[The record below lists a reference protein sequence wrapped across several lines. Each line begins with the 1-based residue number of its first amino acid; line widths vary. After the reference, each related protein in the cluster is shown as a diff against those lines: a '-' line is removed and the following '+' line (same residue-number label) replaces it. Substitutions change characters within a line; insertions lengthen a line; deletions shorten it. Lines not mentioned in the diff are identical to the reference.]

1 MLFLDGA
8 EGMAELTFLV
18 SFFNSARV
26 LTQCIRSLKAQTAAD
41 FVCVIVDDG
50 STDGGREIAESEIA
64 GDERFSLI
72 SHERNLGVGAGRAT
86 AIANTSTEFLTF
98 VDADDEL
105 DADAAE
111 KILRAINGQAADLY
125 VFDYSIKN
133 ERDEVRR
140 ISGSARTAGELFCA
154 DDGRISRVWHKVFR
168 TQLLQDIDLSFLR
181 TVSFAED
188 LYLCTLAFMQSSRT
202 VIVPESYYTYRYNG
216 GSLVH
221 SRTEKSIRENI
232 AVLQRLLAEE
242 RLRQFPEIEAYIKDD
257 SFHTFGQLI
266 FPNKKNAFQWECPHF
281 EDWRRIDADRE
292 VFIPA
297 GAHPLVRLYVALIR
311 ARRDRAAKAV
321 WHVLRLRER
330 GKRTAGA
337 SGKLK
342 GEAR

>member
-1 MLFLDGA
+1 
-8 EGMAELTFLV
+8 MANLTFLI
-18 SFFNSARV
+18 SFFNSARF
-26 LTQCIRSLKAQTAAD
+26 LTQCIHSLKAQTVTD
-41 FVCVIVDDG
+41 FECILVDDG

-64 GDERFSLI
+64 GDACFSLI
-72 SHERNLGVGAGRAT
+72 SHGRNLGLGAGRAT
-86 AIANTSTEFLTF
+86 GIDNTTTEYLTF
-98 VDADDEL
+98 IDCDDEIDERTTETIL
-105 DADAAE
+105 AAIKE
-111 KILRAINGQAADLY
+111 QAADLY

-140 ISGSARTAGELFCA
+140 ISGNAKSVQELFRNG
-154 DDGRISRVWHKVFR
+154 DKRISHVWHKVYR
-168 TQLLQDIDLSFLR
+168 TSLLKNMDLSFYR

-257 SFHTFGQLI
+257 SFHAFGQLI
-266 FPNKKNAFQWECPHF
+266 FPNKKNAFQWDGPHF

-330 GKRTAGA
+330 AMKT
-337 SGKLK
+337 KEKQL
-342 GEAR
+342 

>member
-1 MLFLDGA
+1 
-8 EGMAELTFLV
+8 MAELTFLI
-18 SFFNSARV
+18 SFFNSARF
-26 LTQCIRSLKAQTAAD
+26 LPQCIRSLKAQTAAD
-41 FVCVIVDDG
+41 FACVLVDDG

-64 GDERFSLI
+64 GDARFSLI
-72 SHERNLGVGAGRAT
+72 SHGRNLGLGAGRAT
-86 AIANTSTEFLTF
+86 GIDNTTTEYLTF
-98 VDADDEL
+98 IDCDDEIDDCTVETIL
-105 DADAAE
+105 AAIKE
-111 KILRAINGQAADLY
+111 QAADLY

-140 ISGSARTAGELFCA
+140 ISGNAKSVQELFRNG
-154 DDGRISRVWHKVFR
+154 DKRISHVWHKAYR
-168 TQLLQDIDLSFLR
+168 TSLLKNIDLSFYR

-242 RLRQFPEIEAYIKDD
+242 KLRQFPEIEAYIKDD
-257 SFHTFGQLI
+257 SFYAFGQLI
-266 FPNKKNAFQWECPHF
+266 FPNKKNAFQWDGPHF
-281 EDWRRIDADRE
+281 EDWRRIDADHE

-337 SGKLK
+337 SGKRQ
-342 GEAR
+342 GGR